1 MFDRLFSRQIA
12 KTMAGSDASPAGE
25 TDVVRVSREELL
37 QLRHSARD
45 LPLDSRKAATS
56 VISGTH
62 ASRFRGRGMDYLE
75 SRGYQPGD
83 DIRSMD
89 WRVTARS
96 GRAHIKVYQEERE
109 RPIVVMLDLGPGMFF
124 ATRGAFKSVIAARA
138 AAMIG
143 WAAVSNGDR
152 IGALLF
158 NGGHHELRPLGGS
171 RGALRLIRTLV
182 EMTEPARAPGGRTD
196 SLNGQHLNDALM
208 RLRRVARPGSLVFL
222 LGDFYGCDTD
232 TRRHL
237 QYLRKHSDVI
247 ALQIV
252 DTLEMMPPP
261 PGHYAISD
269 GQRSGLLDTRS
280 PARRQAYL
288 DYFAAH
294 HHAVREMMTQ
304 CAIPLRQLA
313 TTDSVPRS
321 LRQILANHELDN
333 GRLPEAAA

>member
-1 MFDRLFSRQIA
+1 M
-12 KTMAGSDASPAGE
+12 
-25 TDVVRVSREELL
+25 SREELL
-37 QLRHSARD
+37 QLRHSARE
-45 LPLDSRKAATS
+45 LPLDSRMAATS
-56 VISGTH
+56 VISGAH
-62 ASRFRGRGMDYLE
+62 VSRFRGRGMDYLE

-109 RPIVVMLDLGPGMFF
+109 RPIVLMLDLGPGMFF
-124 ATRGAFKSVIAARA
+124 ATRGAFKSVVAARA

-143 WAAVSNGDR
+143 WAAVHNGDR

-182 EMTEPARAPGGRTD
+182 EMTDPARAPGSRSD
-196 SLNGQHLNDALM
+196 SVNGQHLNDALM

-222 LGDFYGCDTD
+222 LSDFYGCNTE

-237 QYLRKHSDVI
+237 QYLRKHTDII

-252 DTLEMMPPP
+252 DTLEVAPPP

-269 GQRSGLLDTRS
+269 GHRSGLLDTRS

-288 DYFAAH
+288 DYFSAH
-294 HHAVREMMTQ
+294 HSAVRELMQQ
-304 CAIPLRQLA
+304 CAVPLQQLA
-313 TTDSVPRS
+313 TTDSVTRS
-321 LRQILANHELDN
+321 LRRILANPVPGN
-333 GRLPEAAA
+333 GQFPEAAA